1 MQKFTQTNAR
11 GSAANSRQVGKQ
23 SQISDA
29 ADPGIVP
36 VEGPRAP
43 LDAEAKRRGILRFAQ
58 DDTPAGAEAAGEH
71 ATGISAAGVDASG
84 TCDAR
89 GGPAGNGAAYGA
101 NNEQLPERLQEALR
115 RLVFDFGTESE
126 LSRRQEIRR
135 IKQAH
140 QFWRGLQYLWW
151 DERDQNWH
159 LPFEQKLT
167 DGTSI
172 EDMPRYEFVTNI
184 YQAFGLSL
192 IAVLSQDVPRVR
204 FFPASAQAEE
214 DVAAAKAAT
223 EVAGLVERNNR
234 VGNLIADEAFNLWT
248 DGKAGA
254 YVRFVVDGQRFGFH
268 PETEIGMREVRVGGD
283 AYVCPDCGAETA
295 PQVERA
301 SGKGDPSGAAR
312 PQDDNFANAA
322 SAAVGTSG
330 IFGDGEENP
339 KLALALGSGGE
350 PQSTPVSSTGDS
362 QQVGRDPSGAARLQ
376 DDDLSQSGSS
386 VVCAECGALLTE
398 EDFVAAEMIT
408 VPAAQTRLR
417 VANGQEVI
425 TIVGALELKT
435 PPWANEMAE
444 YPYLQWNMEVHLAR
458 LRAAYPHAADKIGS
472 PVAASMQEY
481 ERLARLAQS
490 QGGPLTEGGDYNINL
505 ITFQRTWLRPWAF
518 FALDDKAL
526 RDELLRLFPDG
537 AYAAFAGDV
546 YCESR
551 NENMDDHWRV
561 MHALP
566 GDGSSGRP
574 ALGDA
579 LISVQERFNT
589 LSNLQIETYEYGI
602 PPIYAD
608 SEVLDFDSLQS
619 QTAEPGAHYPARA
632 KPGQS
637 LASGFFQ
644 PDAASV
650 PPDLA
655 EHAANLM
662 GPVAQFLTGAFPALF
677 GGAMSNNDTAAGYS
691 MARDQA
697 MGRIGLVWRRMK
709 FFHADV
715 MGLAVDCFRRNRPND
730 VEVTLL
736 GAGAAFESK
745 WIRLA
750 DLKGN
755 LFSYPETDEQY
766 PTLWSQ
772 QRGVL
777 LQLMG
782 SPDPQIQA
790 MLSNPENLALV
801 KRLIGLEELVI
812 PDEES
817 RTKQYR
823 EIAQM
828 VGEAPIV
835 VRSDGTSS
843 AGAPNNPSPATKVK
857 RDSSPEG
864 GAQNNNA
871 AGNSVRNEN
880 ASGGGADIELTLPSI
895 MPDEFADNH
904 AIELEACMRWF
915 SSDAGQ
921 VAKIEAPAGYA
932 NVRAHAM
939 FHREY
944 LLKQQQQAAQAQQ
957 GTAPPT
963 RVRR

>member
-1 MQKFTQTNAR
+1 MSTHSKFP
-11 GSAANSRQVGKQ
+11 K
-23 SQISDA
+23 
-29 ADPGIVP
+29 ADPAIVP
-36 VEGPRAP
+36 VEGGAQG
-43 LDAEAKRRGILRFAQ
+43 EASHAQ
-58 DDTPAGAEAAGEH
+58 SYGAQGEGTGLEAH
-71 ATGISAAGVDASG
+71 
-84 TCDAR
+84 
-89 GGPAGNGAAYGA
+89 PFGA

-115 RLVFDFGTESE
+115 RLVLQFSTESE
-126 LSRRQEIRR
+126 ASRRQEIRR

-159 LPFEQKLT
+159 LPFEQKLM
-167 DGTSI
+167 DGSSI

-204 FFPASAQAEE
+204 FFPSSAQAEE
-214 DVAAAKAAT
+214 DVSAAKAAT

-234 VGNLIADEAFNLWT
+234 IGNLIVDEAFNLWT

-254 YVRFVVDGQRFGFH
+254 YVRYVVDGQRFGFH
-268 PETEIGMREVRVGGD
+268 PETEVGTREVKLGD
-283 AYVCPDCGAETA
+283 DTYVCPECGAETEPSDDKPA
-295 PQVERA
+295 N
-301 SGKGDPSGAAR
+301 SGAG
-312 PQDDNFANAA
+312 
-322 SAAVGTSG
+322 S
-330 IFGDGEENP
+330 DGAQE
-339 KLALALGSGGE
+339 KS
-350 PQSTPVSSTGDS
+350 
-362 QQVGRDPSGAARLQ
+362 SGANERV
-376 DDDLSQSGSS
+376 SGDTGKNNGRAGVPCSN
-386 VVCAECGALLTE
+386 CGALLTE
-398 EDFVAAEMIT
+398 EDFVAIETIT

-417 VANGQEVI
+417 VPNGQEVI
-425 TIVGALELKT
+425 TIVGGLELKT
-435 PPWANEMAE
+435 PPWANDTHE
-444 YPYLQWNMEVHLAR
+444 YPYLQWNMEVHQAR
-458 LRAAYPHAADKIGS
+458 LRAAYPHAADKMGP
-472 PVAASMQEY
+472 PVASGAQEY
-481 ERLARLAQS
+481 ERLARLSQS
-490 QGGPLTEGGDYNINL
+490 QGGPLTEGGDFNINL

-526 RDELLRLFPDG
+526 RDELLELFPDG
-537 AYAAFAGDV
+537 AYVALAGDV

-561 MHALP
+561 LHALP

-608 SEVLDFDSLQS
+608 SEVLDFDSLQG

-637 LASGFFQ
+637 LGAGFFQ
-644 PDAASV
+644 PEPAEV

-677 GGAMSNNDTAAGYS
+677 GGSMANNDTAAGYS

-709 FFHADV
+709 CFHADI
-715 MGLAVDCFRRNRPND
+715 MLLAVDCFRRNRPND

-736 GAGAAFESK
+736 GAGSAFESK

-772 QRGVL
+772 QRAVL
-777 LQLMG
+777 MQLI
-782 SPDPQIQA
+782 STPDPQIQA
-790 MLSNPENLALV
+790 VLSHPENMALI
-801 KRLIGLEELVI
+801 KRLIGLEEFVI

-823 EIAQM
+823 EIAQLA
-828 VGEAPIV
+828 GEVPV
-835 VRSDGTSS
+835 
-843 AGAPNNPSPATKVK
+843 VK
-857 RDSSPEG
+857 RDD
-864 GAQNNNA
+864 Q
-871 AGNSVRNEN
+871 
-880 ASGGGADIELTLPSI
+880 SGVELMLPSI

-904 AIELEACMRWF
+904 IVELEICMRWF

-944 LLKQQQQAAQAQQ
+944 MLKQQRQAAQGA
-957 GTAPPT
+957 TTPAK
-963 RVRR
+963 

>member
-1 MQKFTQTNAR
+1 MAKDTKLA
-11 GSAANSRQVGKQ
+11 K
-23 SQISDA
+23 
-29 ADPGIVP
+29 ADPAVVP
-36 VEGPRAP
+36 VEGPVGQ
-43 LDAEAKRRGILRFAQ
+43 DAGETGSTSAKHRR
-58 DDTPAGAEAAGEH
+58 AGAAG
-71 ATGISAAGVDASG
+71 ARAGG
-84 TCDAR
+84 
-89 GGPAGNGAAYGA
+89 AGSVSAYGL
-101 NNEQLPERLQEALR
+101 NNELLPERLQEALR
-115 RLVFDFGTESE
+115 RLVMEFGTESE
-126 LSRRQEIRR
+126 VSRRQEIRR

-159 LPFEQKLT
+159 LPFEQKLV
-167 DGTSI
+167 DNSSV
-172 EDMPRYEFVTNI
+172 EDLPRYEFVTNI

-204 FFPASAQAEE
+204 FFPSSAQAEE

-223 EVAGLVERNNR
+223 EVSALVERNNR
-234 VGNLIADEAFNLWT
+234 IGNLIVDEAFNLWT
-248 DGKAGA
+248 DGKVGA

-268 PETEIGMREVRVGGD
+268 PETEIGAREVRVGGD
-283 AYVCPDCGAETA
+283 CYVCPECGEET
-295 PQVERA
+295 E
-301 SGKGDPSGAAR
+301 GKENTEEEKQILRSA
-312 PQDDNFANAA
+312 QDDNTKKRQLHETGATGDAN
-322 SAAVGTSG
+322 GEDDG
-330 IFGDGEENP
+330 NGEERSLVASLPRDDN
-339 KLALALGSGGE
+339 E
-350 PQSTPVSSTGDS
+350 
-362 QQVGRDPSGAARLQ
+362 QQAQKQKTL
-376 DDDLSQSGSS
+376 
-386 VVCAECGALLTE
+386 CAHCGAVLTE
-398 EDFVAAEMIT
+398 EDFVAAEVIT

-417 VANGQEVI
+417 VPNGQEVI
-425 TIVGALELKT
+425 TIVGGLELKT
-435 PPWANEMAE
+435 PPWAGEMHE
-444 YPYLQWNMEVHLAR
+444 YPYLQWNMEVHQAR
-458 LRAAYPHAADKIGS
+458 LRAAYPHAADKIGP
-472 PVAASMQEY
+472 PVASGTQEY

-490 QGGPLTEGGDYNINL
+490 QGGPLTEGGDFNINL

-526 RDELLRLFPDG
+526 RDELLQLFPDG
-537 AYAAFAGDV
+537 AYVAFAGDA

-561 MHALP
+561 LHALP

-574 ALGDA
+574 ALGDS

-637 LASGFFQ
+637 LAAGFFQ
-644 PDAASV
+644 PEAAQV

-655 EHAANLM
+655 QHAASLM

-709 FFHADV
+709 FFHADI
-715 MGLAVDCFRRNRPND
+715 MLLAVDCFRRNRPND

-736 GAGAAFESK
+736 GAGAAFESQ

-772 QRGVL
+772 QRAVL
-777 LQLMG
+777 LQLLAN
-782 SPDPQIQA
+782 PDPQLQA
-790 MLSNPENLALV
+790 VLAHPENMALI
-801 KRLIGLEELVI
+801 KRLIGLEEFVI

-828 VGEAPIV
+828 VGEAPV
-835 VRSDGTSS
+835 VRRDEGS
-843 AGAPNNPSPATKVK
+843 GA
-857 RDSSPEG
+857 
-864 GAQNNNA
+864 
-871 AGNSVRNEN
+871 
-880 ASGGGADIELTLPSI
+880 ELMLPSVL
-895 MPDEFADNH
+895 PDEFADNH
-904 AIELEACMRWF
+904 AVELEICMRWF

-921 VAKIEAPAGYA
+921 VAKIDAPAGYA

-944 LLKQQQQAAQAQQ
+944 LLKQQRVAQQ
-957 GTAPPT
+957 GLGGGQAA
-963 RVRR
+963 RG

>member
-1 MQKFTQTNAR
+1 MPTQKSTETPVQNSAPNFFQPAHQPFTQERAFGAAPG
-11 GSAANSRQVGKQ
+11 GSHEQNTRP
-23 SQISDA
+23 
-29 ADPGIVP
+29 ADPAIVP
-36 VEGPRAP
+36 VEGPRAMT
-43 LDAEAKRRGILRFAQ
+43 EGNGG
-58 DDTPAGAEAAGEH
+58 T
-71 ATGISAAGVDASG
+71 AGVA
-84 TCDAR
+84 APY
-89 GGPAGNGAAYGA
+89 GP
-101 NNEQLPERLQEALR
+101 NNEELPERLQEALR
-115 RLVFDFGTESE
+115 RLVFQFGTESE

-159 LPFEQKLT
+159 LPFEQKLLEGST
-167 DGTSI
+167 I
-172 EDMPRYEFVTNI
+172 EDLPRYEFVTNI

-204 FFPASAQAEE
+204 FFPTSAQAEE

-223 EVAGLVERNNR
+223 EVASLVERNNR
-234 VGNLIADEAFNLWT
+234 IGNLVADEAFNLWT

-283 AYVCPDCGAETA
+283 VYVCPECGAE
-295 PQVERA
+295 ERIE
-301 SGKGDPSGAAR
+301 
-312 PQDDNFANAA
+312 
-322 SAAVGTSG
+322 GTSG
-330 IFGDGEENP
+330 E
-339 KLALALGSGGE
+339 
-350 PQSTPVSSTGDS
+350 
-362 QQVGRDPSGAARLQ
+362 GRDPSTKSGVSSATASNTAYGRVSGADSAPTQAEADASANSRPSPL
-376 DDDLSQSGSS
+376 DPHTCSQ
-386 VVCAECGALLTE
+386 CGALLTE
-398 EDFVAAEMIT
+398 QDFVAAETIT

-417 VANGQEVI
+417 VPNGQEVI
-425 TIVGALELKT
+425 TMVGALELKT

-458 LRAAYPHAADKIGS
+458 LRAAYPHAADKIGT

-490 QGGPLTEGGDYNINL
+490 QGGPLTEGGDYNANL

-518 FALDDKAL
+518 FALDDKSL
-526 RDELLRLFPDG
+526 RDELLQLFPDG
-537 AYAAFAGDV
+537 AYVAFAGDV

-655 EHAANLM
+655 EHAASLM

-697 MGRIGLVWRRMK
+697 LGRIGLVWRRMK

-715 MGLAVDCFRRNRPND
+715 MLLAVDCFRRNRPND

-745 WIRLA
+745 WIRLT

-766 PTLWSQ
+766 PTLWAQ
-772 QRGVL
+772 QRTVL
-777 LQLMG
+777 MQLMG
-782 SPDPQIQA
+782 SPDPQIQS
-790 MLSNPENLALV
+790 MLASPENLALI
-801 KRLIGLEELVI
+801 KRLIGLDELVI

-823 EIAQM
+823 EIAQL

-835 VRSDGTSS
+835 MRSDESGTADVSQ
-843 AGAPNNPSPATKVK
+843 AGAN
-857 RDSSPEG
+857 G
-864 GAQNNNA
+864 GAAMSGHTGDNGSSVGAQHA
-871 AGNSVRNEN
+871 VPLRGNGS
-880 ASGGGADIELTLPSI
+880 GADIELTLPSI

-904 AIELEACMRWF
+904 AVELEACMRWF

-921 VAKIEAPAGYA
+921 VAKIEAPLGYA

-944 LLKQQQQAAQAQQ
+944 LLKQQRQAAQMQPVV
-957 GTAPPT
+957 APPSAAP
-963 RVRR
+963 RRR

>member
-1 MQKFTQTNAR
+1 MSTQTRIPNANP
-11 GSAANSRQVGKQ
+11 A
-23 SQISDA
+23 
-29 ADPGIVP
+29 IVP
-36 VEGPRAP
+36 VEGPVASS
-43 LDAEAKRRGILRFAQ
+43 EAKRDPSADEKQKRRLQ
-58 DDTPAGAEAAGEH
+58 DDGLGRGTLGDRAQVETGANQY
-71 ATGISAAGVDASG
+71 G
-84 TCDAR
+84 T
-89 GGPAGNGAAYGA
+89 
-101 NNEQLPERLQEALR
+101 NNEQLPERMQEALR
-115 RLVFDFGTESE
+115 RLVFQFSTESE

-159 LPFEQKLT
+159 LPFEQKIL
-167 DGTSI
+167 DNSSI
-172 EDMPRYEFVTNI
+172 EDLPRYEFVTNI
-184 YQAFGLSL
+184 YQAFGLS
-192 IAVLSQDVPRVR
+192 IISVLSQDVPRVR
-204 FFPASAQAEE
+204 FFPSSAQAEE

-223 EVAGLVERNNR
+223 EVAALVERNNR
-234 VGNLIADEAFNLWT
+234 VGNLIVDEAFHLWT
-248 DGKAGA
+248 GGKVGA

-268 PETEIGMREVRVGGD
+268 PETEIGMREVKIGGD
-283 AYVCPDCGAETA
+283 VYVCPECGNENSAEAGAATVTGRGSQVTGTKQREPAAATRHFDASPENSPIDPNTCLHCGA
-295 PQVERA
+295 V
-301 SGKGDPSGAAR
+301 
-312 PQDDNFANAA
+312 
-322 SAAVGTSG
+322 
-330 IFGDGEENP
+330 
-339 KLALALGSGGE
+339 
-350 PQSTPVSSTGDS
+350 
-362 QQVGRDPSGAARLQ
+362 
-376 DDDLSQSGSS
+376 
-386 VVCAECGALLTE
+386 LTE
-398 EDFVAAEMIT
+398 EDFVAAETVT

-417 VANGQEVI
+417 VANGEEVVTI
-425 TIVGALELKT
+425 TGGLELKT
-435 PPWANEMAE
+435 PPWANEMHE
-444 YPYLQWNMEVHLAR
+444 YPYLQWNMEVHQAR
-458 LRAAYPHAADKIGS
+458 LRAAYPHAADKIGP
-472 PVAASMQEY
+472 PVATSMQEY

-490 QGGPLTEGGDYNINL
+490 QGGPLTEGGDFNINL

-518 FALDDKAL
+518 FALDDKSL
-526 RDELLRLFPDG
+526 RDELLQLFPDG
-537 AYAAFAGDV
+537 AYVAFAGDV

-561 MHALP
+561 LHALP

-574 ALGDA
+574 ALGDV

-608 SEVLDFDSLQS
+608 SEVLDFDSLQN

-637 LASGFFQ
+637 LAAGFFQ
-644 PDAASV
+644 PEPAQV

-662 GPVAQFLTGAFPALF
+662 GPIAQFLTGAFPALF
-677 GGAMSNNDTAAGYS
+677 GGAMVNNDTAAGYS

-715 MGLAVDCFRRNRPND
+715 MLLAVDCFRQNRPND

-772 QRGVL
+772 QRAVMMQL
-777 LQLMG
+777 LAN
-782 SPDPQIQA
+782 PDPQIQA
-790 MLSNPENLALV
+790 VLAHPENMALI
-801 KRLIGLEELVI
+801 KRLIGLEEFVI

-828 VGEAPIV
+828 VGEMPV
-835 VRSDGTSS
+835 VHRDG
-843 AGAPNNPSPATKVK
+843 
-857 RDSSPEG
+857 
-864 GAQNNNA
+864 
-871 AGNSVRNEN
+871 
-880 ASGGGADIELTLPSI
+880 ASGVELLLPSVV
-895 MPDEFADNH
+895 PDEFADNH
-904 AIELEACMRWF
+904 AVELEICMRWF

-944 LLKQQQQAAQAQQ
+944 MLKQEREAQQQAAPP
-957 GTAPPT
+957 AP
-963 RVRR
+963 R